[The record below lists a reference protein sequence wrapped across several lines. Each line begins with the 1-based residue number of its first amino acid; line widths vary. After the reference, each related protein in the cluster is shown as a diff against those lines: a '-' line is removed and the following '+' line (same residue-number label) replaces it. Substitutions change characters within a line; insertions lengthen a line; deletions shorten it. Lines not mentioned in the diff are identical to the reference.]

1 MTTQQIKFRPVG
13 EEAFFG
19 GILVNNEYVICGCCG
34 GVYEPDDIEEFE
46 RLPWTDISEAIKGE

>member
-46 RLPWTDISEAIKGE
+46 RLSWVDISEEIMGG